1 MIACASNPVL
11 PMVKE
16 VRETRDMAKVAAML
30 STGIWVAIAA
40 TAEKDGTYLFSLGRV
55 TGDPG
60 ATA

>member
-40 TAEKDGTYLFSLGRV
+40 TADKDGTYLFSLGRV
-55 TGDPG
+55 AGDPG
-60 ATA
+60 STA